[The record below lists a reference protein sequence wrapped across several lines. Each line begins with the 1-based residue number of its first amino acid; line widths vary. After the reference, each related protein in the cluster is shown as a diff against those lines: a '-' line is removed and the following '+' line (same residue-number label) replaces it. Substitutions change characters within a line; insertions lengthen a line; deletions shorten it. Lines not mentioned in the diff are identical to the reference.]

1 MDLFLFIGQV
11 SGTSSIVNA
20 SPVNL
25 KVERSSPVRPS
36 PILVRQLCDF
46 NSSFDLSMFSSKFW
60 HSTFRACWINQV
72 YCLLAETVFAP
83 RSQIIQNFF
92 FWLKFNMFCMF
103 WIVLMCWCQKWFL
116 KNEKTSLACISAWKV
131 IWKATATT
139 LPNTKFNMRYTE
151 AVLAV
156 VLVN

>member
-1 MDLFLFIGQV
+1 MPVQWTLKWKGALLSGLLLFLYVNYVILTLVLIYLCFLQNFGILLSGLAELIKFIV
-11 SGTSSIVNA
+11 
-20 SPVNL
+20 
-25 KVERSSPVRPS
+25 
-36 PILVRQLCDF
+36 
-46 NSSFDLSMFSSKFW
+46 
-60 HSTFRACWINQV
+60 
-72 YCLLAETVFAP
+72 CLLKLFGNAVQTAFP
-83 RSQIIQNFF
+83 NNSKFF